1 LKNNRK
7 TKQTH
12 RDKSSKEAF
21 DVKKNLQ
28 KLKKYSGFE
37 TETESVI
44 DNDEFGTTFNA
55 DTDNE
60 TFPSTPTPSSN
71 VVNNI
76 EIKYE
81 IEKVRTEITKNSAS
95 IEKELSSKI
104 EDIQK
109 EKLDKNDFKWWIG
122 GVIFVVLL
130 LCSVIYSL
138 SYSQV
143 LKDIEGLKNM

>member
-1 LKNNRK
+1 
-7 TKQTH
+7 
-12 RDKSSKEAF
+12 
-21 DVKKNLQ
+21 
-28 KLKKYSGFE
+28 
-37 TETESVI
+37 
-44 DNDEFGTTFNA
+44 
-55 DTDNE
+55 
-60 TFPSTPTPSSN
+60 
-71 VVNNI
+71 
-76 EIKYE
+76 
-81 IEKVRTEITKNSAS
+81 
-95 IEKELSSKI
+95 LSSKI